1 MSSSSSCSSLNSHDN
16 VEQSDEENKSLGKQ
30 EPNEEPINASG
41 KDSDDVSSDV
51 QKDSDDVSSDVQIS
65 STDCDDS
72 KHQDS
77 PTSPTV
83 GLNASSCHLD
93 AEQAVVSQ
101 SCVGQTSRDVKL
113 DIPSAQ
119 QPKDE
124 DVALPDSSNSSM

>member
-1 MSSSSSCSSLNSHDN
+1 MSSSSSCSSLNSHGN

-30 EPNEEPINASG
+30 EANEEPMNASG
-41 KDSDDVSSDV
+41 KDSDDMSSDV
-51 QKDSDDVSSDVQIS
+51 RIS
-65 STDCDDS
+65 STDCGNS

-77 PTSPTV
+77 RTSPTV

-93 AEQAVVSQ
+93 AEQTVVSQ
-101 SCVGQTSRDVKL
+101 SCVGQTSKDTKL